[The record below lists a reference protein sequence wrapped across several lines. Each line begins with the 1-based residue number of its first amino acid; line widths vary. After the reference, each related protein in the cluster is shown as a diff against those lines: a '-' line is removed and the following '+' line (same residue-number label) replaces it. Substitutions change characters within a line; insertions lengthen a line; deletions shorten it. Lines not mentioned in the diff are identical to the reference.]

1 MTAREDRVGIRMGW
15 NRYRYWRKANR
26 TPVQS
31 DEKFIIRP
39 MIRRY
44 ISRERLYT
52 IVYGISGTACFWYLD
67 LPLPFLFGPMA
78 ASLVVAL
85 MGGKPASF
93 GRISIF
99 ARTILGVAVGASITP
114 EVMGNLPAIAKS
126 VALVPIYLG
135 LVGGLG
141 YAYFRHFHQFDPPT
155 AYFSAMPGGLQDMII
170 FGEEAGG
177 NPRTLSLIHATRVL
191 VIVTIAPILLTE
203 AYGAVLGHPIGS
215 PVLELPWHELVLML
229 VAALSGWKV
238 AERLG
243 LFGASILG
251 PLIAAA
257 FLSLGG
263 FLHSRPPAEAI
274 LFCQFFIG
282 AGIGV
287 HYVGVT
293 LRELRQVVSA
303 ATLYVLLL
311 SVVAAIFAG
320 VATNFGV
327 AEPVETFLAFVP
339 AGQAEIA
346 ILAIV
351 VGADLGFV
359 VTHHLVRIT
368 LVILGAPLVA
378 GRIRGARPRD

>member
-1 MTAREDRVGIRMGW
+1 MIQ
-15 NRYRYWRKANR
+15 RYF
-26 TPVQS
+26 P
-31 DEKFIIRP
+31 
-39 MIRRY
+39 
-44 ISRERLYT
+44 RERLYT
-52 IVYGISGTACFWYLD
+52 IVYGIFGTACFWYFD

-85 MGGKPASF
+85 MGGKPAGF

-114 EVMGNLPAIAKS
+114 EVIESLPDIAKS
-126 VALVPIYLG
+126 VALVPVYLG
-135 LVGGLG
+135 LVGVLG
-141 YAYFRHFHQFDPPT
+141 YAYFRRIHKFDPPT

-191 VIVTIAPILLTE
+191 VIVTIAPVLLTG
-203 AYGAVLGHPIGS
+203 AYGAVLSHPIGS
-215 PVLELPWHELVLML
+215 PALDLPWHELVLML
-229 VAALSGWKV
+229 VAALFGWKI

-257 FLSLGG
+257 LLSLGG
-263 FLHSRPPAEAI
+263 LIHSRPPAEAI

-311 SVVAAIFAG
+311 AIVAAIFARI
-320 VATNFGV
+320 ATSYGF
-327 AEPVETFLAFVP
+327 AEPVEAFLAFVP

-368 LVILGAPLVA
+368 LVILGAPLIANRV
-378 GRIRGARPRD
+378 RVSKPRD